1 MPLFLSSIFGSPWI
15 GVYSL
20 ATEKMLI
27 VPPQAPEAK
36 SHRLEE
42 YMGAKLIRTTIG
54 DSVLIG
60 ALACANT
67 NGIVLPH
74 YVKDEEIEAIK
85 SALDI
90 NVAVMQTKRT
100 AYGNMVLA
108 NDYGAVADPRLK
120 KQDLKMISDVL
131 GVEVVSGEIAGLPY
145 VGSLA
150 FATNKGV
157 LAHPLIKEEEQKL
170 LTDVLKVPLDV
181 GTVNC
186 GIPYVSTGLIGNS
199 RSVIAGFL
207 TTGPEMF
214 IIEHIFDM
222 VNSK

>member
-1 MPLFLSSIFGSPWI
+1 M
-15 GVYSL
+15 

-42 YMGAKLIRTTIG
+42 QMGVKLIRTTIG
-54 DSVLIG
+54 DSILIG
-60 ALACANT
+60 ALACANS

-74 YVKDEEIEAIK
+74 YVRDDEIKAIK
-85 SALDI
+85 TALDI
-90 NVAVMQTKRT
+90 NVAVMETKRT

-120 KQDLKMISDVL
+120 KEDLKEISDAL

-170 LTDVLKVPLDV
+170 LTEVLKVPLDV

-186 GIPYVSTGLIGNS
+186 GVPYVSTGLIGNS

-222 VNSK
+222 VDSK